1 MADYSA
7 IRDQIKVRLETV
19 STFAVVFDTMPDRV
33 TIPCAIVRP
42 GSPVADYHEA
52 MGGQGVSRF
61 NFEVLALAQRW
72 EPNAGQDV
80 LDSFITGSDSVEAA
94 IRGDTTLGGE
104 ASTSQVTSCTAYGN
118 VQVADSFYVG
128 AIFNC
133 EVYST

>member
-1 MADYSA
+1 MADYGA
-7 IRDQIKVRLETV
+7 IRDQIAVRLRTV

-33 TIPCAIVRP
+33 TVPCAIVRP

-61 NFEVLALAQRW
+61 NFEVLTLAQRW

-80 LDSFITGSDSVEAA
+80 LDSFITGSDSVETA

-118 VQVADSFYVG
+118 VNVTDSQYVG
-128 AIFNC
+128 AIFNV
-133 EVYST
+133 EVYAT

>member
-1 MADYSA
+1 M
-7 IRDQIKVRLETV
+7 

-33 TIPCAIVRP
+33 TVPCAIVRP

-61 NFEVLALAQRW
+61 NFEVLTLAQRW

-80 LDSFITGSDSVEAA
+80 LDSFITGSDSVETA

-118 VQVADSFYVG
+118 VNVADSQYVG
-128 AIFNC
+128 AIFNV
-133 EVYST
+133 EVYAT

>member
-33 TIPCAIVRP
+33 TVPCAIVRP

-52 MGGQGVSRF
+52 MAGQGVSRF
-61 NFEVLALAQRW
+61 NFEVLTLAQRW

-80 LDSFITGSDSVEAA
+80 LDSFITGSDSVETE
-94 IRGDTTLGGE
+94 IGGDTTLGGE

-118 VQVADSFYVG
+118 VNVADSQYVG
-128 AIFNC
+128 AIFNV
-133 EVYST
+133 EVYAT

>member
-7 IRDQIKVRLETV
+7 IRDQLKVRLETV
-19 STFAVVFDTMPDRV
+19 SAFAVVFDTMPDRV
-33 TIPCAIVRP
+33 TVPCAIVRP

-61 NFEVLALAQRW
+61 NFEVLTLAQRW

-94 IRGDTTLGGE
+94 IRGDTTLDGE
-104 ASTSQVTSCTAYGN
+104 ADTSLVTSCTAYGSVN
-118 VQVADSFYVG
+118 VADSQYVG
-128 AIFNC
+128 AIFNV
-133 EVYST
+133 EVYAT

>member
-1 MADYSA
+1 VADYTA

-19 STFAVVFDTMPDRV
+19 STFVAVFDTVPDRV
-33 TIPCAIVRP
+33 TVPCAIVRP

-52 MGGQGVSRF
+52 MGGQGLSRF

-118 VQVADSFYVG
+118 VNVADSQYVG
-128 AIFNC
+128 AIFNV
-133 EVYST
+133 EVYAT

>member
-7 IRDQIKVRLETV
+7 IRDQIAVRLRTV

-33 TIPCAIVRP
+33 TVPCAIVRP

-61 NFEVLALAQRW
+61 NFEVLTLAQRW

-80 LDSFITGSDSVEAA
+80 LDGFISGSGSVEAA
-94 IRGDTTLGGE
+94 IRGDETLDGE
-104 ASTSQVTSCTAYGN
+104 ASTSQVVLCTAVGN
-118 VQVADSFYVG
+118 VQVADSLFWGCQFQV
-128 AIFNC
+128 
-133 EVYST
+133 EVYAT

>member
-33 TIPCAIVRP
+33 TVPCAIVRP

-52 MGGQGVSRF
+52 MGGQGLSRF

-80 LDSFITGSDSVEAA
+80 LDGFISGSASIETA
-94 IRGDTTLGGE
+94 IRGDETLGGE
-104 ASTSQVTSCTAYGN
+104 ASTSQVVSCTAVGN
-118 VQVADSFYVG
+118 VQVADSLFWGCQFQV
-128 AIFNC
+128 
-133 EVYST
+133 EVYVT